1 MHVFSGPA
9 GLARLGPKISA
20 SLAFFAVFAAA
31 PASAQISET
40 VFIENNLGLG
50 FDPGQEPPTEPG
62 GSKETIYRGN
72 YTTSTQSELG
82 LSYTATADADGFFFL
97 HDNYCVGSCRT
108 VSDTTIVFTVTNT
121 GDGQESVRFDSQI
134 TPGHLAKIYN
144 GSATAGFNFE
154 VLRSVGG
161 SEFFSLYSASGTVG
175 PRGISLDT
183 GNLQFNGLT
192 RQTGTNFDLLDW
204 DTTNLSVD
212 IGTLSGFESVDV
224 IYRATYWSI
233 NDAACADV
241 FACNGAQ
248 VVFGDPRNN
257 GGTNLA
263 IGGDLAPTGRAVIG
277 ADYGA
282 AFVPFAF
289 VRSDAPPSFANPA
302 VNPPLAYDP
311 LYRSRLQAVPE
322 PASWALMLF
331 GFGALGSAVRRQKN
345 LTTVRASI

>member
-1 MHVFSGPA
+1 MQVISGAP
-9 GLARLGPKISA
+9 RSFDVTSKICA
-20 SLAFFAVFAAA
+20 SLAFLAAFAAA
-31 PASAQISET
+31 PVSAQISET
-40 VFIENNLGLG
+40 VSIDNNFGVG
-50 FDPGQEPPTEPG
+50 FDPQQTPSAEPG
-62 GSKETIYRGN
+62 GTKETVYRGN
-72 YTTSTQSELG
+72 YTPSTESELG
-82 LSYTATADADGFFFL
+82 LNYTATADTNGFFFL
-97 HDNYCVGSCRT
+97 HDNYCVGACST

-154 VLRSVGG
+154 VLRSFGG
-161 SEFFSLYSASGTVG
+161 SEFSTLYSASGTVG
-175 PRGISLDT
+175 PRGISLET
-183 GNLQFNGLT
+183 GNLQFNGLN

-257 GGTNLA
+257 GGTNL
-263 IGGDLAPTGRAVIG
+263 GVSGDLAPAGRAVIG

-289 VRSDAPPSFANPA
+289 VRSDADPSFPNPA
-302 VNPPLAYDP
+302 ANPPLAYDP

-322 PASWALMLF
+322 PASWALMLM
-331 GFGALGSAVRRQKN
+331 GFGALGSAVRRQKGSR
-345 LTTVRASI
+345 TVRLSI